1 MPLPASLNVLLTNR
15 ADSSAFARKVS
26 KMLIVRK
33 KGASEEQQQQV
44 KQYLVDHD
52 FDFHQSTGANRTIIG
67 VIGDTESVNRAELE
81 NQNGVHVIFKIPE
94 ENDG

>member
-1 MPLPASLNVLLTNR
+1 
-15 ADSSAFARKVS
+15 
-26 KMLIVRK
+26 MLIVMK

-81 NQNGVHVIFKIPE
+81 KQNGVHVIFKIPV
-94 ENDG
+94 ENQ

>member
-1 MPLPASLNVLLTNR
+1 LNVLLTNR
-15 ADSSAFARKVS
+15 ADLSAFARKVS
-26 KMLIVRK
+26 KMLIVMK

-81 NQNGVHVIFKIPE
+81 KQDGVHVIFKIPE
-94 ENDG
+94 EKR